1 MRTLRNYFLAAI
13 AMVFLASVSALA
25 QQGARR
31 NATVTSRQ
39 ETKAERK
46 QEKVNEVQ
54 KPASV
59 SNQSATDQ
67 RMRSAGGTSSNRR
80 DGAGVSSGSSSSVSS
95 NASSNDS
102 RIVVGGGSGK
112 ASGSSSADSRIGA
125 GSGGN
130 KPSGGSVSGNS
141 GSNHSGS
148 YGGNYGS
155 GSHNG
160 SYGNGNH
167 SGNHSGNYGSGYGGG
182 NKPSG
187 GNSHSNVNVNI
198 NIGGGPGYGTYP
210 GGYNY
215 PGMRPALP
223 PSRSY
228 DRYGIVTRTN
238 ASSIVIRTV
247 FRTKAEAYDYVARLL
262 DARYFTIGSYG
273 NGYSWL
279 MTDVT
284 FIPTP
289 FDWTNPMTHN
299 QFRVR
304 VDVSSSLFGGVKVIL
319 SGEWRESILS
329 DAFSILRFQP
339 SDRYSTYYAWSILED
354 IAENIPGTAIAYR

>member
-13 AMVFLASVSALA
+13 AMVFLASVSAFA

-80 DGAGVSSGSSSSVSS
+80 DGAGVASGSSSNVSS
-95 NASSNDS
+95 NASSNSSSNDS
-102 RIVVGGGSGK
+102 RIAVGGNSGK
-112 ASGSSSADSRIGA
+112 SSGSSSADSRIGA
-125 GSGGN
+125 GSGAN

-141 GSNHSGS
+141 GKSGS
-148 YGGNYGS
+148 GYGGS
-155 GSHNG
+155 S
-160 SYGNGNH
+160 
-167 SGNHSGNYGSGYGGG
+167 SGNHSGNYGYGYGGG

-198 NIGGGPGYGTYP
+198 NVGGYGTYP

-223 PSRSY
+223 PSRVY
-228 DRYGIVTRTN
+228 DSYGIVTRTN
-238 ASSIVIRTV
+238 ASTIVIRTA
-247 FRTKAEAYDYVARLL
+247 FRSKAEAYDYVARLL
-262 DARYFTIGSYG
+262 DARYFTIGGYG

-279 MTDVT
+279 QTDVT

-299 QFRVR
+299 QFRIR
-304 VDVSSSLFGGVKVIL
+304 VDISSSLFGGVKVTL